1 MKKEIKIKEPIRLR
15 TKELLNGCYS
25 LYLDIYING
34 KRKYE
39 FLKLYIIPERSKID
53 KERNAE
59 TLKLANAIKAEKIV
73 ALQNGKYGF
82 NLNKKRLNISLTDY
96 IQYLAHRDSVKKSK
110 KTLMN
115 TLIYHLQRYD
125 KKGVLLKNIDKEYI
139 LRFIKY
145 LSTANQE
152 HSKKEKQISANTQV
166 CYFKELNYCL
176 NYAVVEDILPSNPMN
191 KIRNEDKPKRKKT
204 EREFL
209 TIEELKALSQTDF
222 YNKTLKQAFLF
233 SCFCGL
239 RHCDIVTLTWGN
251 LKRDN
256 MGKTQLHIVQQKTQ
270 EVISLPLSKEAL
282 KQLPKRNGALD
293 TDIIFHDLI
302 SLGRTNE
309 ILSRWAQA
317 AGINKHITF
326 HVARHTHA
334 TMMITLGADLYT
346 VSKLL
351 GHTNIQTTQI
361 YAKIVDETKSK
372 AIDLIPDLTQV

>member
-15 TKELLNGCYS
+15 TKELLNGCLS

-39 FLKLYIIPERSKID
+39 FLKLYIIPEHSKTD

-82 NLNKKRLNISLTDY
+82 GINKKRLNILLTDY
-96 IQYLAHRDSVKKSK
+96 IYYLANRDSVKKSK

-115 TLIYHLQRYD
+115 TLAYHLHRYD
-125 KKGVLLKNIDKEYI
+125 RKGILLKSVDKEYI

-152 HSKKEKQISANTQV
+152 HSKSKKRISANTQV

-176 NYAVVEDILPSNPMN
+176 NYAVVEDILSVNPMN
-191 KIRNEDKPKRKKT
+191 KIRNEDKPRRTKT

-209 TIEELKALSQTDF
+209 TIDEIKALSQTDF
-222 YNKTLKQAFLF
+222 YNKTLKRAFLF

-239 RHCDIVTLTWGN
+239 RHCDIVSLTWGN

-256 MGKTQLHIVQQKTQ
+256 MGKLQLHIIQQKTQ
-270 EVISLPLSKEAL
+270 DAISLPLSKEAI
-282 KQLPKRNGALD
+282 KQLPKRNEASD
-293 TDIIFHDLI
+293 TDRVFHDLI

-309 ILSRWAQA
+309 ILSRWAKA

-334 TMMITLGADLYT
+334 TMMITLGVDLYT

-361 YAKIVDETKSK
+361 YAKIIDETKIK
-372 AIDLIPDLTQV
+372 AIDLIPEIT

>member
-256 MGKTQLHIVQQKTQ
+256 MGKTQLHMVQQKTQ

>member
-1 MKKEIKIKEPIRLR
+1 MKKEIKIKEPIKLR

-59 TLKLANAIKAEKIV
+59 TLKLANAIKAEKII

-96 IQYLAHRDSVKKSK
+96 IQYLGHRDSVKKSK

-115 TLIYHLQRYD
+115 TLIYHLRRYD
-125 KKGVLLKNIDKEYI
+125 KKGILLKNIDKEYI
-139 LRFIKY
+139 LKFIKY

-152 HSKKEKQISANTQV
+152 HSRKEKQISANTQV

-176 NYAVVEDILPSNPMN
+176 NYAVVEDILPLNPMN

-256 MGKTQLHIVQQKTQ
+256 MGKTQLHMVQQKTQ

-372 AIDLIPDLTQV
+372 AIDLIPDLT

>member
-82 NLNKKRLNISLTDY
+82 NLNKKRLNMSLTDY

>member
-1 MKKEIKIKEPIRLR
+1 MKKEIKIKEPIKLR

-59 TLKLANAIKAEKIV
+59 TLKLANAIKAEKII

-125 KKGVLLKNIDKEYI
+125 KKGILLKNIDKEYI
-139 LRFIKY
+139 LKFIKY

-152 HSKKEKQISANTQV
+152 HSRKEKQINANTQV

-176 NYAVVEDILPSNPMN
+176 NYAVVEDILPLNPMN

-222 YNKTLKQAFLF
+222 YNKTLKKAFLF

-239 RHCDIVTLTWGN
+239 RHCDIVALTWGN

-256 MGKTQLHIVQQKTQ
+256 MGKTQLHMVQQKTQ

-372 AIDLIPDLTQV
+372 AIDLIPDLT

>member
-39 FLKLYIIPERSKID
+39 FLKLYIIPERSKVD

-59 TLKLANAIKAEKIV
+59 TLRLANAIKAEKIV

-125 KKGVLLKNIDKEYI
+125 KKGILLKNIDKEYI
-139 LRFIKY
+139 LKFIKY

-152 HSKKEKQISANTQV
+152 HSRKEKKISANTQV

-176 NYAVVEDILPSNPMN
+176 NYAVVEDILPLNPMN

-239 RHCDIVTLTWGN
+239 RHCDIVALTWGN

-293 TDIIFHDLI
+293 TDIIFDDLI
-302 SLGRTNE
+302 SLGRRNE

>member
-1 MKKEIKIKEPIRLR
+1 MKKEIKIKEPVRLR
-15 TKELLNGCYS
+15 TKELLNGCLS
-25 LYLDIYING
+25 LYLDIYINR

-39 FLKLYIIPERSKID
+39 FLKLYIIPERSRID
-53 KERNAE
+53 KERNVE

-82 NLNKKRLNISLTDY
+82 SLNKRKLNISLTDY
-96 IQYLAHRDSVKKSK
+96 IHYLANRDSVKKAK
-110 KTLMN
+110 KTLIN
-115 TLIYHLQRYD
+115 TLVYHLQRYD
-125 KKGVLLKNIDKEYI
+125 KKGILMKNIDKDYI
-139 LRFIKY
+139 LGFVKY
-145 LSTANQE
+145 LKTAIQE

-176 NYAVVEDILPSNPMN
+176 NYAVVEDILPVNPMS
-191 KIRNEDKPKRKKT
+191 KIRNEDKPKRRKT

-209 TIEELKALSQTDF
+209 TIDELKTLSQTYF
-222 YNKTLKQAFLF
+222 YNRTLKQAFLF

-239 RHCDIVTLTWGN
+239 RHCDIATLAWGN
-251 LKRDN
+251 LKKDN

-282 KQLPKRNGALD
+282 KQLPKRNGASD
-293 TDIIFHDLI
+293 TDKVFHDLI

-309 ILSRWAQA
+309 ILSRWAKD

-361 YAKIVDETKSK
+361 YAKIVDESK
-372 AIDLIPDLTQV
+372 NRAIDLIPELT

>member
-1 MKKEIKIKEPIRLR
+1 MKKEIKIKEPVRLR
-15 TKELLNGCYS
+15 TKELQNGCLS
-25 LYLDIYING
+25 LYLDIYMSG

-82 NLNKKRLNISLTDY
+82 NLNKKKLNILLTDY
-96 IQYLAHRDSVKKSK
+96 IHHLANRDSVKKSK

-115 TLIYHLQRYD
+115 TLVYHLQRYD

-139 LRFIKY
+139 MKFVKY
-145 LSTANQE
+145 LKTATQE
-152 HSKKEKQISANTQV
+152 HSRKEKPINPNTQV

-176 NYAVVEDILPSNPMN
+176 NYAVVEDILLVNPMS
-191 KIRNEDKPKRKKT
+191 KIRNEDRPKRKKT
-204 EREFL
+204 EREYL
-209 TIEELKALSQTDF
+209 TMDELKSLLQTDF
-222 YNKTLKQAFLF
+222 YNQTLKRAFLF

-239 RHCDIVTLTWGN
+239 RHCDIATLTWGN
-251 LKRDN
+251 LRKDN
-256 MGKTQLHIVQQKTQ
+256 MGKTQLHITQQKTQ
-270 EVISLPLSKEAL
+270 ELISLPLSKEAV
-282 KQLPKRNGALD
+282 KQLPRRNGASD
-293 TDIIFHDLI
+293 TDRVFHDLI

-309 ILSRWAQA
+309 ILSRWAKD

-361 YAKIVDETKSK
+361 YAKIVDETKNK
-372 AIDLIPDLTQV
+372 AIDLIPELT

>member
-1 MKKEIKIKEPIRLR
+1 MKKEIKIKEPIKLR

-59 TLKLANAIKAEKIV
+59 TLKLANAIKAEKII

-115 TLIYHLQRYD
+115 TLIYHLRRYD
-125 KKGVLLKNIDKEYI
+125 KKGILLKNIDKEYI
-139 LRFIKY
+139 LKFIKY

-152 HSKKEKQISANTQV
+152 HSRKEKQISANTQV

-176 NYAVVEDILPSNPMN
+176 NYAVVEDILPLNPMN

-256 MGKTQLHIVQQKTQ
+256 MGKTQLHMVQQKTQ

-372 AIDLIPDLTQV
+372 AIDLIPDLT

>member
-82 NLNKKRLNISLTDY
+82 NLNKKRLNMSLTDY

-209 TIEELKALSQTDF
+209 TIEELRALSQTDF

>member
-1 MKKEIKIKEPIRLR
+1 MKKEIKIKEPVKLR
-15 TKELLNGCYS
+15 TKELQNGCLS
-25 LYLDIYING
+25 LYLDIYMSG

-73 ALQNGKYGF
+73 ALQNGRYGF
-82 NLNKKRLNISLTDY
+82 SLNKKKLNILLTEY
-96 IQYLAHRDSVKKSK
+96 ISYLANRDSVKKSK

-115 TLIYHLQRYD
+115 TLVYHLLRYD
-125 KKGVLLKNIDKEYI
+125 KKGILLKNVDKEYI
-139 LRFIKY
+139 LKFVKY
-145 LSTANQE
+145 LKTATQE
-152 HSKKEKQISANTQV
+152 HCKKMKPINANTQV

-176 NYAVVEDILPSNPMN
+176 NYAVVEDILLVNPMC
-191 KIRNEDKPKRKKT
+191 KIRNEDRPKRKKT
-204 EREFL
+204 EREYL
-209 TIEELKALSQTDF
+209 TIDELKALSQTDF

-239 RHCDIVTLTWGN
+239 RHCDITTLTWGN
-251 LKRDN
+251 LKKN
-256 MGKTQLHIVQQKTQ
+256 NSGKTQLHITQQKTQ
-270 EVISLPLSKEAL
+270 ETISLPLSKEAL
-282 KQLPKRNGALD
+282 KHLPKRNGASD
-293 TDIIFHDLI
+293 TDRVFHDLI
-302 SLGRTNE
+302 SLGRSNE
-309 ILSRWAQA
+309 ILSRWAKA
-317 AGINKHITF
+317 AGIDKHITF

-361 YAKIVDETKSK
+361 YAKIVDETKNK
-372 AIDLIPDLTQV
+372 AIDLIPELT

>member
-39 FLKLYIIPERSKID
+39 FLKLYIIPERSKVD

-59 TLKLANAIKAEKIV
+59 TLRLANAIKAEKIV

-125 KKGVLLKNIDKEYI
+125 KKGILLKNIDKEYI
-139 LRFIKY
+139 LKY

-152 HSKKEKQISANTQV
+152 HSRKEKKISANTQV

-176 NYAVVEDILPSNPMN
+176 NYAVVEDILPLNPMN

-239 RHCDIVTLTWGN
+239 RHCDIVALTWGN

>member
-1 MKKEIKIKEPIRLR
+1 MTKKVI
-15 TKELLNGCYS
+15 
-25 LYLDIYING
+25 
-34 KRKYE
+34 
-39 FLKLYIIPERSKID
+39 
-53 KERNAE
+53 
-59 TLKLANAIKAEKIV
+59 
-73 ALQNGKYGF
+73 
-82 NLNKKRLNISLTDY
+82 
-96 IQYLAHRDSVKKSK
+96 
-110 KTLMN
+110 
-115 TLIYHLQRYD
+115 
-125 KKGVLLKNIDKEYI
+125 LLKNIDKEYI
-139 LRFIKY
+139 LKFIKY

-152 HSKKEKQISANTQV
+152 HSRKEKKISANTQV

-176 NYAVVEDILPSNPMN
+176 NYAVVEDILPLNPMN

-239 RHCDIVTLTWGN
+239 RHCDIVALTWGN

>member
-15 TKELLNGCYS
+15 TKELSNGCLS
-25 LYLDIYING
+25 LYLDIYMNG

-39 FLKLYIIPERSKID
+39 FLKLYIIPEHNRID
-53 KERNAE
+53 KERNIE

-82 NLNKKRLNISLTDY
+82 NLNKKKLNILLTDY
-96 IQYLAHRDSVKKSK
+96 IRYLANRDSVKKSK

-115 TLIYHLQRYD
+115 TLVYHLQRYD
-125 KKGVLLKNIDKEYI
+125 KKGILLKNIDKEYI
-139 LRFIKY
+139 LKFIKY
-145 LSTANQE
+145 LRIATQE
-152 HSKKEKQISANTQV
+152 HSKKEKRISANTQV

-176 NYAVVEDILPSNPMN
+176 NYAVVEDILPVNPMS
-191 KIRNEDKPKRKKT
+191 KIRNEDKPKRRKT

-209 TIEELKALSQTDF
+209 TINELKTLSQTDF
-222 YNKTLKQAFLF
+222 YNVTLKRAFLF

-251 LKRDN
+251 LKKDN

-270 EVISLPLSKEAL
+270 EAISLPLSNEAI
-282 KQLPKRNGALD
+282 KQLPKQNGASD
-293 TDIIFHDLI
+293 TDKVFHDLI

-309 ILSRWAQA
+309 ILSRWAND

-361 YAKIVDETKSK
+361 YAKIVDESKNK
-372 AIDLIPDLTQV
+372 AIELIPELT

>member
-1 MKKEIKIKEPIRLR
+1 MKKEIKIKEPVRLR
-15 TKELLNGCYS
+15 TKELQNGCLS
-25 LYLDIYING
+25 LYLDIYMSG

-82 NLNKKRLNISLTDY
+82 NLNKKKLNILLTDY
-96 IQYLAHRDSVKKSK
+96 IHYLSNRDSVKKSK

-115 TLIYHLQRYD
+115 TLVYHLQRYD
-125 KKGVLLKNIDKEYI
+125 KKGILLKNIDKEYI
-139 LRFIKY
+139 LKFVKY
-145 LSTANQE
+145 LKTATQE
-152 HSKKEKQISANTQV
+152 HSRKEKRISPNTQV

-176 NYAVVEDILPSNPMN
+176 NYAVVEDILLVNPMS
-191 KIRNEDKPKRKKT
+191 KIRNEDKPKRRKT
-204 EREFL
+204 EREYL
-209 TIEELKALSQTDF
+209 TMDELKALLQTDF
-222 YNKTLKQAFLF
+222 YNQTLKRAFLF

-239 RHCDIVTLTWGN
+239 RHCDIATLTWGN
-251 LKRDN
+251 LRKDN
-256 MGKTQLHIVQQKTQ
+256 MGKTQLHITQQKTQ
-270 EVISLPLSKEAL
+270 ESISLPLSKEAV
-282 KQLPKRNGALD
+282 KQLPKRNGASD
-293 TDIIFHDLI
+293 TDRVFHDLI

-309 ILSRWAQA
+309 ILSRWAKD

-361 YAKIVDETKSK
+361 YAKIVDETKNK
-372 AIDLIPDLTQV
+372 AIDLIPELT